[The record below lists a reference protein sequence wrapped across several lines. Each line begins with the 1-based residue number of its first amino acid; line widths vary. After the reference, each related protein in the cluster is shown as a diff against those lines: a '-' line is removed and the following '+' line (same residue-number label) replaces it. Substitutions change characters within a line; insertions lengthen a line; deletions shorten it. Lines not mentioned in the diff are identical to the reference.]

1 MRDKNPQNAKVGDLI
16 MWTSNFGGFKFGKL
30 IGFNCNGTPMVK
42 PIAEPYIQTRRM
54 SETEKVWRDY
64 VYGNEIH
71 PETGKKGYWIPAI
84 EDCNIPIPLQYGRGH
99 EAGSTWTV
107 IAYGDGRAETTTEEH
122 PIAKARRQFMELEG
136 KKGYAF

>member
-30 IGFNCNGTPMVK
+30 IGFNRNGTPMVQ
-42 PIAEPYIQTRRM
+42 PIGQPYVQRRRVVPG
-54 SETEKVWRDY
+54 EKDWRDY
-64 VYGNEIH
+64 AYGDSIH
-71 PETGKKGYWIPAI
+71 PETGKRGYWTDKYEVCEIQVPVH
-84 EDCNIPIPLQYGRGH
+84 YSRGH